1 MAPAMT
7 PDMRLAASIEVKV
20 ELVDGHFPIVL
31 IDGFY
36 ANPDAVREFA
46 LTRRYGPRQG
56 LYPGTHE
63 FLYEGTTPRNEHER
77 QVLASRGLVC
87 KVLRDLSRLPLE
99 VSDLRTDFS
108 LVTTPARQLNK
119 FQKHPHFD
127 ETPLLAIVYLNNPSM
142 GGTMIYR
149 NKPLGLVGLLTAQD
163 RQAYERWLVEAAS
176 DRAMDSYELDDPENW
191 EPVYE
196 IEGRYNR
203 FAAYPGFILHWPRC
217 TSVPEPFDPRR
228 ARLTQRFLFRKIG
241 PGGAKP
247 PG

>member
-1 MAPAMT
+1 MAPT
-7 PDMRLAASIEVKV
+7 DMRLSGSIEVKV
-20 ELVDGHFPIVL
+20 EVVAGKFPVVL

-46 LTRRYGPRQG
+46 LAQRYGHQQG

-63 FLYEGTTPRNEHER
+63 FLYEGQTPRNEHER
-77 QVLASRGLVC
+77 QVLDARSLVC
-87 KVLRDLSRLPLE
+87 KVLKDLSGLPLE

-108 LVTTPARQLNK
+108 LVTTPARRLNK

-127 ETPLLAIVYLNNPSM
+127 ETPLLGLVYLNDPSM
-142 GGTMIYR
+142 GGTVIYR
-149 NKPLGLVGLLTAQD
+149 NKRLGLVGLLTAEH
-163 RQAYERWLVEAAS
+163 RQAYERWLKESAP
-176 DRAMDSYELDDPENW
+176 DPQIDSYVLDDPENW
-191 EPVYE
+191 QPVFE

-203 FAAYPGFILHWPRC
+203 FAAYPGFILHWPKC

-241 PGGAKP
+241 PGAGRPAS
-247 PG
+247 

>member
-1 MAPAMT
+1 MT
-7 PDMRLAASIEVKV
+7 PDMRLSGSIEVKV
-20 ELVDGHFPIVL
+20 EVIAGRFPIVL

-36 ANPDAVREFA
+36 ANPDTVREFA
-46 LTRRYGPRQG
+46 LTQRYGHQQG

-63 FLYEGTTPRNEHER
+63 FLYEGLTPRNEHER
-77 QVLASRGLVC
+77 QVLDSRVLVC

-99 VSDLRTDFS
+99 VADLRTDFS
-108 LVTTPARQLNK
+108 LVKTPARKLNK

-127 ETPLLAIVYLNNPSM
+127 ETPLLGIVYLNNPSM
-142 GGTMIYR
+142 GGTVIYR
-149 NKPLGLVGLLTAQD
+149 NKRLDLVGLLTAQD
-163 RQAYERWLVEAAS
+163 RQAYERWLVESAP
-176 DRAMDSYELDDPENW
+176 DPTIDSYTLDDAENW

-241 PGGAKP
+241 SGGARP